1 MNIENKKDI
10 SHIIESHQY
19 VKELFT
25 DKVSN
30 VEDDF
35 ALDLFEIA
43 EGEIKENLDKVE
55 LILEQHDSNSNI
67 HNLLE
72 AKRALH
78 TLKGSARMVGLNKIG
93 SIAHRLES
101 LLEYAE
107 TRSIGIEYFKE
118 IIQSEVE
125 KVSYLLDNKNELLPK
140 NIIYWLDNLTD
151 AEDGETREFNQD
163 IVEIP
168 IHEEHRHDKLDHD
181 FSIDVNSIIDNKN
194 INKISNISETVMST
208 TTSTHTETKK
218 VHPHHIENQTQS
230 IKVDSRLV
238 DTVINDISEIRLSK
252 TALETTLDSNKKAV
266 FDLKATANQLQKIV
280 REIEIQAE
288 AQIQSRKEQLSAHNE
303 IFDPLEFDQYTRLQE
318 LTRFLAEN
326 VHDINDAL
334 VSLDSSN
341 NRENEIV
348 ERQTLLTNNLLSEL
362 MKVRLVTL
370 DSISERLY
378 RITRNTT
385 IELNKKVRLELFG
398 EKTEIDRI
406 ILDKIIVSLEH
417 LIRNCIAHGI
427 ESEELR
433 KINDKNPIGKITLD
447 AKIEGNYVVMS
458 LKDDGAGI
466 NLERITEVA
475 KEKGLYDH
483 NKQYTDKEL
492 IAFIFNSG
500 FSTAKNVNQIS
511 GRGYGMDI
519 VYNQIISL
527 GGTIEVNSVSGHGT
541 EFVISLP
548 VSVST
553 NQVVLVQT
561 SNDVIAIP
569 IDLVEEV
576 TYLKHNDLVSAYNNK
591 YILHDGKKTELI
603 YLGHLMGGPTPIT
616 DMPNIKVY
624 NTLLTINHLG
634 QKLIV
639 HVDSLNS
646 TTDILVKGV
655 GSFISKISGFVGYSV
670 LGDGKQ
676 VIMVNPFLLKKHF
689 DTYIKPKIDSLQINK
704 AKSADDLA
712 KTLLEPVITSNY
724 EEKYKEKITVLVVD
738 DSLTVRKTTEK
749 VLSAYGY
756 DVILAKHGEDALDKL
771 QIQIPDIILSD
782 IEMPIM
788 DGFDFVKNLKNNI
801 KYAQIPVI
809 MITSRTADKHK
820 NYAYSLGVNGFLGK
834 PYQNEELVEKI
845 KQLVKDSSLII
856 ND

>member
-10 SHIIESHQY
+10 SQIIEEHQY
-19 VKELFT
+19 IKQLFS
-25 DKVSN
+25 DKVAS

-43 EGEIKENLDKVE
+43 EGEIKENLDKIN
-55 LILEQHDSNSNI
+55 LILEQHNSNTNI

-72 AKRALH
+72 SKRALH
-78 TLKGSARMVGLNKIG
+78 TIKGSAKMVGLNKIG
-93 SIAHRLES
+93 LIAHRLES
-101 LLEYAE
+101 LLEYGEA
-107 TRSIGIEYFKE
+107 RSIDLEYFKE
-118 IIQSEVE
+118 IIVVE
-125 KVSYLLDNKNELLPK
+125 IEKIQYLLDNKDELLTK
-140 NIIYWLDNLTD
+140 NIIAWLDNV
-151 AEDGETREFNQD
+151 G
-163 IVEIP
+163 
-168 IHEEHRHDKLDHD
+168 HEEE
-181 FSIDVNSIIDNKN
+181 STIV
-194 INKISNISETVMST
+194 SETVEHLNTGDVIIITEEQSVSDNKTLDST
-208 TTSTHTETKK
+208 EHKK
-218 VHPHHIENQTQS
+218 APVHHVDIQVQS
-230 IKVDSRLV
+230 IKMDSRLV

-252 TALETTLDSNKKAV
+252 TALETTLDNNKKAV

-288 AQIQSRKEQLSAHNE
+288 TQIQSRKEQLTEHNE

-334 VSLDSSN
+334 ISLDSSN
-341 NRENEIV
+341 NRENEIID
-348 ERQTLLTNNLLSEL
+348 RQTLLTNNLLTEL

-370 DSISERLY
+370 DSISDRLY
-378 RITRNTT
+378 RITRNTS
-385 IELNKKVRLELFG
+385 IELNKKIRLELFG

-406 ILDKIIVSLEH
+406 ILDKTIVSLEH

-427 ESEELR
+427 ETEESR
-433 KINDKNPIGKITLD
+433 KKSGKNPIGKITLE
-447 AKIEGNYVVMS
+447 AKIEGNYVIMS
-458 LKDDGAGI
+458 LKDDGTGI
-466 NLERITEVA
+466 NLDRITEVA

-483 NKQYTDKEL
+483 NKNYTEKEL

-500 FSTAKNVNQIS
+500 FSTAKNVDQIS

-527 GGTIEVNSVSGHGT
+527 GGSIEVNSIKNHGT
-541 EFVISLP
+541 EFVIALP

-553 NQVVLVQT
+553 NQVVLVQI
-561 SNDVIAIP
+561 SNDVVAVP

-576 TYLKHNDLVSAYNNK
+576 TYLKHNELVQAYNDK
-591 YILHDGKKTELI
+591 YIVHDGKRTELV

-639 HVDSLNS
+639 HVDALMT

-676 VIMVNPFLLKKHF
+676 VIMINPFLLKKHF
-689 DTYIKPKIDSLQINK
+689 DTHIKPKVDALQINK
-704 AKSADDLA
+704 AKTAEEIA
-712 KTLLEPVITSNY
+712 KSLLNPITTSNF

-782 IEMPIM
+782 IEMPVM
-788 DGFDFVKNLKNNI
+788 DGFDFVKNLKNNA
-801 KYAQIPVI
+801 KYENIPVI

-820 NYAYSLGVNGFLGK
+820 SYAYSLGVNGFLGK

-845 KQLVKDSSLII
+845 KQLVKDNNLVL
-856 ND
+856 N

>member
-10 SHIIESHQY
+10 TQIIENHQY
-19 VKELFT
+19 VKELFS
-25 DKVSN
+25 DKVSS

-43 EGEIKENLDKVE
+43 EGEIKENLDKVD
-55 LILEQHDSNSNI
+55 LILEQPNSNTNI

-72 AKRALH
+72 VKRALH

-93 SIAHRLES
+93 SIAHRVES

-107 TRSIGIEYFKE
+107 SRNIEMDYFKD
-118 IIQSEVE
+118 IIISETE
-125 KVSYLLDNKNELLPK
+125 KINYLLDNKDEVLPK
-140 NIIYWLDNLTD
+140 NMVIWLDNII
-151 AEDGETREFNQD
+151 QD
-163 IVEIP
+163 DNNEKELSEITEELKTGDVIVINE
-168 IHEEHRHDKLDHD
+168 KLDA
-181 FSIDVNSIIDNKN
+181 DNKLDN
-194 INKISNISETVMST
+194 TD
-208 TTSTHTETKK
+208 KK
-218 VHPHHIENQTQS
+218 VSMHHVDVQVQS
-230 IKVDSRLV
+230 IKMDGRLV

-252 TALETTLDSNKKAV
+252 TALENTLDNNKKAV

-288 AQIQSRKEQLSAHNE
+288 SQIQSRKEQLTAHNE

-334 VSLDSSN
+334 VSLDTSN
-341 NRENEIV
+341 NREGEIV
-348 ERQTLLTNNLLSEL
+348 ERQTLLTNNLLTEL

-370 DSISERLY
+370 ESISERLY
-378 RITRNTT
+378 RITRNTS
-385 IELNKKVRLELFG
+385 IELNKKVKLELFG

-406 ILDKIIVSLEH
+406 ILDKIIISLEH

-427 ESEELR
+427 ESEEVR
-433 KINDKNPIGKITLD
+433 KNTSKNPFGKIALE
-447 AKIEGNYVVMS
+447 ARIEGNYVVMS

-466 NLERITEVA
+466 NLERIAEVA

-483 NKQYTDKEL
+483 NKNYTEKEL

-500 FSTAKNVNQIS
+500 FSTAKNVDQIS

-527 GGTIEVNSVSGHGT
+527 GGTIEVNSHKGSGT
-541 EFVISLP
+541 EFIISLP

-553 NQVVLVQT
+553 NQVVLVQA

-576 TYLKHNDLVSAYNNK
+576 TYLKHNDLVQAYNNK
-591 YILHDGKKTELI
+591 YIVNNGKRTELV
-603 YLGHLMGGPTPIT
+603 YLGHLMGGPSPIT
-616 DMPNIKVY
+616 DLPNIKVY

-639 HVDSLNS
+639 HVDALTT

-676 VIMVNPFLLKKHF
+676 VIMINPFLLKKHF
-689 DTYIKPKIDSLQINK
+689 DTYIKPKVDALQINK
-704 AKSADDLA
+704 AKSADDIA
-712 KTLLEPVITSNY
+712 KSLLNPVTTSNF

-756 DVILAKHGEDALDKL
+756 DVILAKQGEDALDKL

-782 IEMPIM
+782 IEMPVM
-788 DGFDFVKNLKNNI
+788 DGFDFVKNLKNNA
-801 KYAQIPVI
+801 KYENIPVI

-820 NYAYSLGVNGFLGK
+820 SYAYSLGVNGFLGK

-845 KQLVKDSSLII
+845 KQLVKDNTLVL
-856 ND
+856 N